1 MINNVFKYLRT
12 DDWLDSKVPFMISI
26 AIIIYLYGSGSMSTA
41 DFYISLSA
49 YFLYISMFLAFS
61 YVIND
66 FTDLEIDKLAGKQKV
81 MFALSKP
88 MIVVSMVVIAII
100 GILPMFLI
108 VNQKGLY
115 LGFTLLLYIAGSA
128 YSVPWLLRFKER
140 GITGLIE
147 CSIAQRCLPLIPL
160 VFVFKTNWIFFY
172 LVMLLSF
179 INGMRYIL
187 IHQAVDYENDLK
199 TGVKTFVS
207 EGHNRYRLY
216 IIISTIVE
224 CVLFM
229 CIFAKIC
236 IDYPFIILVL
246 IAYCAFEKVIATVV
260 TKYMNVDLFCTF
272 LAVPLESL
280 YNVVFPIITALILA
294 ICSWKYIGILALV
307 VILTFKCFKGKSAF
321 VNVYIQSKRHKS

>member
-1 MINNVFKYLRT
+1 MINNIFKYLRT

-26 AIIIYLYGSGSMSTA
+26 ALIIYLYGSGSTLTA
-41 DFYISLSA
+41 DVYIYLGA

-61 YVIND
+61 YVVND
-66 FTDLEIDKLAGKQKV
+66 FTDLEVDKLAGKQKV

-88 MIVVSMVVIAII
+88 MIVVSMVLIAII

-108 VNQKGLY
+108 VNQKELY
-115 LGFTLLLYIAGSA
+115 LGFSLLLYIAGSA
-128 YSVPWLLRFKER
+128 YSVPWLFRFKEK

-160 VFVFKTNWIFFY
+160 AFLFETNWVF
-172 LVMLLSF
+172 LCMLMLLSF

-199 TGVKTFVS
+199 TGVRTFVS

-216 IIISTIVE
+216 IIISMIVE
-224 CVLFM
+224 CVLFL

-236 IDYPFIILVL
+236 IDYPFMVL
-246 IAYCAFEKVIATVV
+246 ILIVYCAFEKVIATVV

-280 YNVVFPIITALILA
+280 YNVVFPIITALILT

-307 VILTFKCFKGKSAF
+307 VILTFKCFKGKAAF

>member
-26 AIIIYLYGSGSMSTA
+26 ALIIYLYGSDSMSTA
-41 DFYISLSA
+41 DVYISLGA

-66 FTDLEIDKLAGKQKV
+66 FTDLEVDKLAGKQKV

-88 MIVVSMVVIAII
+88 MIVVSMVLIAII
-100 GILPMFLI
+100 GILPMLLI
-108 VNQKGLY
+108 VSQKELY
-115 LGFTLLLYIAGSA
+115 LAFSLLLYIAGSA
-128 YSVPWLLRFKER
+128 YSVPWLFRFKEK
-140 GITGLIE
+140 GIIGLIE

-160 VFVFKTNWIFFY
+160 AFLFETNWVFLCLF
-172 LVMLLSF
+172 MLLSF

-216 IIISTIVE
+216 IIICTIVE

-229 CIFAKIC
+229 CIFAKTC
-236 IDYPFIILVL
+236 IDYPFIVLVL

-280 YNVVFPIITALILA
+280 YNVVFPIITALILT
-294 ICSWKYIGILALV
+294 ICSWKYIGILSLV
-307 VILTFKCFKGKSAF
+307 VTLTFKCFKGKAAF
-321 VNVYIQSKRHKS
+321 VNVYIQSKRY